1 MMNQT
6 LLSCID
12 SRVEGPMKF
21 YGRFELGP
29 FIGQGLTVA
38 NS

>member
-21 YGRFELGP
+21 YGRFELALCARSG
-29 FIGQGLTVA
+29 FNGGE
-38 NS
+38 